1 VRRETAL
8 VAEAAQALKHLE
20 GRRLRWVVD
29 GLECLELWFESDGP
43 SDTSPVAVWPSAR
56 GRLLK
61 GRLDLGSVA
70 IRAMDWI
77 EANP

>member
-1 VRRETAL
+1 
-8 VAEAAQALKHLE
+8 
-20 GRRLRWVVD
+20 
-29 GLECLELWFESDGP
+29 
-43 SDTSPVAVWPSAR
+43 VWPSAR